1 MTQPEETPSSLGS
14 AQRIQSAVAE
24 LFTVHDVTVGLPGQ
38 PDAIRLRGFLQA
50 PSQQAFPQISA
61 RLRDLGYTAWLR
73 HDRESRMQ
81 ALLAVPGVVPQDAR
95 PRYWLHAL
103 LFGATILTTLYA
115 GAGMAE
121 GRPADD
127 LWWPLFHLWSGWPFS
142 LALLSILLAH
152 ELGHYFVSRHH
163 GVARSLPYFIP
174 LPLPD
179 FLGNVLGT
187 MGAVILMK
195 APVTN
200 RRVML
205 DVGAAGPIVGTL
217 VAIPVL
223 LIGLSLSHVK
233 EIVTDQ
239 AYMLEGSSLLY
250 LGLKF
255 LIFRQWLPGG
265 GLDVFIHP
273 VAFAGWAG
281 LLVTSLNLIPAGQFD
296 GGHIVYSILGERA
309 QRIAWPLVF
318 LLFALGVILW
328 QGWLIWGFLVLV
340 MGQRHPGP
348 LDGVTELDR
357 RRKWVAGAALL
368 LLVLTF
374 TPIPLTI
381 VDPTV
386 GPQGIEPS
394 VWLAAGLAACWLWAK
409 RTV

>member
-1 MTQPEETPSSLGS
+1 MTQSEGTPSAL
-14 AQRIQSAVAE
+14 AAARRIQSAVADV
-24 LFTVHDVTVGLPGQ
+24 FTVYDVTVGLPGQ
-38 PDAIRLRGFLQA
+38 PQVIRLRGSLQL
-50 PSQQAFPQISA
+50 SSEQAFPQISA
-61 RLRDLGYTAWLR
+61 RLRELGFTAWLR
-73 HDRESRMQ
+73 DDRQSGIQ
-81 ALLAVPGVVPQDAR
+81 ALLAIPGVLPQEDR
-95 PRYWLHAL
+95 PRLWLHAL

-127 LWWPLFHLWSGWPFS
+127 LWWSLFHLWKGWPFS
-142 LALLSILLAH
+142 LGLLSILLAH

-187 MGAVILMK
+187 LGAVIVMK
-195 APVTN
+195 APVPN

-205 DVGAAGPIVGTL
+205 DVGAAGPFIGMV

-223 LIGLSLSHVK
+223 LIGLSLSHV
-233 EIVTDQ
+233 EPIVTDK

-255 LIFRQWLPGG
+255 VLFGRWLPGG

-309 QRIAWPLVF
+309 QRLTWPLIGV
-318 LLFALGVILW
+318 LFAMGVIFW
-328 QGWLIWGFLVLV
+328 QGWLIWAFMVLLL
-340 MGQRHPGP
+340 GQRHPGP
-348 LDGVTELDR
+348 LDSVTKLDG
-357 RRKWVAGAALL
+357 RRKVLGAAAMVLF
-368 LLVLTF
+368 VLTF

-386 GPQGIEPS
+386 GPQGIEAAAL
-394 VWLAAGLAACWLWAK
+394 VAAGLAAFSWA
-409 RTV
+409 RRNL

>member
-1 MTQPEETPSSLGS
+1 MTQSEETPSALT
-14 AQRIQSAVAE
+14 AARRIQSAVAD
-24 LFTVHDVTVGLPGQ
+24 LFTGYDVTVGLPGQ
-38 PDAIRLRGFLQA
+38 ANVIRLRGTLHI
-50 PSQQAFPQISA
+50 PSDKAFPQISA
-61 RLRDLGYTAWLR
+61 RLRELGFTALLR
-73 HDRESRMQ
+73 NDPESGMQ
-81 ALLAVPGVVPQDAR
+81 ALLAKPGVLPQEDR
-95 PRYWLHAL
+95 PKYWVHVL

-127 LWWPLFHLWSGWPFS
+127 LWWPLSHLWRGWSFS
-142 LALLSILLAH
+142 LGLLSVLLAH

-187 MGAVILMK
+187 MGAVIVMK

-223 LIGLSLSHVK
+223 LIGLSLSHVQP
-233 EIVTDQ
+233 IVTDQ

-255 LIFRQWLPGG
+255 LIFGQWLPGG

-296 GGHIVYSILGERA
+296 GGHIVYSVLGDRA
-309 QRIAWPLVF
+309 QRLTWPLVF
-318 LLFALGVILW
+318 VLFALGVIFW
-328 QGWLIWGFLVLV
+328 QGWLIWGFLVLLL
-340 MGQRHPGP
+340 GLRHPGP
-348 LDGVTELDR
+348 LDSVTELDG
-357 RRKWVAGAALL
+357 RRKLIAAAALVL
-368 LLVLTF
+368 FVLTF

-381 VDPTV
+381 VDPTA
-386 GPQGIEPS
+386 GQQGIETS
-394 VWLAAGLAACWLWAK
+394 VLAAAGLAACFTWV
-409 RTV
+409 RRRV